1 MVETGGRD
9 GGPDALG
16 DVDGGG
22 QVGVEENSEF
32 VTGVAD
38 RGVLAGPAVRLEDA
52 GEWLPGEQMPST
64 TVLATEYK
72 VSRTTAARALRVL
85 ADEGRVTIV
94 RNWGTFV
101 ADPSAQ

>member
-1 MVETGGRD
+1 MH
-9 GGPDALG
+9 
-16 DVDGGG
+16 
-22 QVGVEENSEF
+22 
-32 VTGVAD
+32 D
-38 RGVLAGPAVRLEDA
+38 RGDDHGNVSRKPEIPYLVVVSALRERLDA

-64 TVLATEYK
+64 TVLAAEYK